1 LYFTSSLK
9 ELSLKP
15 SHWIL
20 NLMLPR
26 KIIFIILAVAYCPCY
41 AVDQLTPKD
50 SSTVT
55 IMLQNASDKLS
66 KIDSVFLIFDR
77 YDLRGAGVIKKVF
90 YPDVENKIRVCLPK
104 GKYYINI
111 YCLGIYNKESFDR
124 IVYAKP
130 SKNHNIYLRLQ
141 ASALFHQGDIRIPSD
156 HFDPSHLAILN
167 FSK

>member
-1 LYFTSSLK
+1 MPLRIT
-9 ELSLKP
+9 
-15 SHWIL
+15 
-20 NLMLPR
+20 
-26 KIIFIILAVAYCPCY
+26 IFIFLAMAYCHCFGI
-41 AVDQLTPKD
+41 DQLPLKD

-55 IMLQNASDKLS
+55 IRLQNASDKLS
-66 KIDSVFLIFDR
+66 KIDSVFVIFDR
-77 YDLRGAGVIKKVF
+77 YDLRGAGIIKKVF
-90 YPDVENKIRVCLPK
+90 YPDIDNKIQVILPK

-130 SKNHNIYLRLQ
+130 SKNHNIFLRLQ
-141 ASALFHQGDIRIPSD
+141 ASALFHQGDTRIPAD